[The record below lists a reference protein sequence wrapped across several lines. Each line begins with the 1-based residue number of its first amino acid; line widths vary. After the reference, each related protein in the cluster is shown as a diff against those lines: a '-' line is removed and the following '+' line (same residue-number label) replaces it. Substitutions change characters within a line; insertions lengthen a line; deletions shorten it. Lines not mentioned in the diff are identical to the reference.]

1 MQTTAGRR
9 RLAVVAALVLGV
21 LALTACSGTDAD
33 RQRSAQAWL
42 DRTADTVADPD
53 GWDSGGGQLLRS
65 GDVAEGGLISESTPA
80 GDYDVVAVC
89 RDAGA
94 VRVTV
99 RVFPEG
105 RDGEG
110 RDGEDGVVAGRAALR
125 CGRTARIP
133 VTVPARSGVW
143 IQARTSDRSEYALWY
158 GTIATPGWMPQV
170 SGSR

>member
-1 MQTTAGRR
+1 MQTTAGSR
-9 RLAVVAALVLGV
+9 RLVAVAALVLGV

-65 GDVAEGGLISESTPA
+65 GDVAEGGFISDSTPA
-80 GDYDVVAVC
+80 GHYDVVAVC

-99 RVFPEG
+99 RVFP
-105 RDGEG
+105 EG

-170 SGSR
+170 SESR

>member
-1 MQTTAGRR
+1 MRSTARGRR
-9 RLAVVAALVLGV
+9 VVATAALVLGV
-21 LALTACSGTDAD
+21 LALTACTGTDAD

-42 DRTADTVADPD
+42 DRTADAVADPD

-65 GDVAEGGLISESTPA
+65 GDGAEGGFISESTPA
-80 GDYDVVAVC
+80 GDYDVVTVC

-110 RDGEDGVVAGRAALR
+110 GVLAGKADLR

-133 VTVPARSGVW
+133 VTVPAGSGVW
-143 IQARTSDRSEYALWY
+143 VRARTSDRSEYALWY
-158 GTIATPGWMPQV
+158 STIATPGWTPTAPAA
-170 SGSR
+170 R

>member
-1 MQTTAGRR
+1 MRTTARSRR
-9 RLAVVAALVLGV
+9 VVAVAGLVLGV
-21 LALTACSGTDAD
+21 LALTACTGTDAD

-42 DRTADTVADPD
+42 DRTAETVADPD

-65 GDVAEGGLISESTPA
+65 GGVAEGGFISESTPA

-105 RDGEG
+105 RDGE
-110 RDGEDGVVAGRAALR
+110 DGVVAGRADLR

-133 VTVPARSGVW
+133 VAVPAGSGVW
-143 IQARTSDRSEYALWY
+143 VRARTSDRSKYALWY
-158 GTIATPGWMPQV
+158 STIATPGWSPQV
-170 SGSR
+170 SEAR

>member
-1 MQTTAGRR
+1 MQTTAGSR

-21 LALTACSGTDAD
+21 LALTACSDTDGD

-65 GDVAEGGLISESTPA
+65 GDVAEGGFISESTPA
-80 GDYDVVAVC
+80 GHYDVVAVC

-99 RVFPEG
+99 RVFPA
-105 RDGEG
+105 G

-158 GTIATPGWMPQV
+158 GTVATPGWTPQV